1 MTVNLR
7 SDVGTESTLS
17 SVPAFPGH
25 QNDLPVRAPC
35 SDPPRDPT
43 RDTRGNDPTSN
54 VLCRTPQIQLP
65 GAQTRA
71 AQSPRLSHEWW
82 NKSLTS
88 NVYQCCCISYIIDL
102 LYNSAVHEP
111 PGRPSRLIAQDT
123 RLHSSVGC
131 CRSSRCECTQRA
143 CPWLLTHS
151 MKFLSHEVREDDLV
165 LSLCLLAHFY
175 SRRHCIILVFFLLV
189 ER

>member
-54 VLCRTPQIQLP
+54 VKPYSARRNARSRFQLP

-111 PGRPSRLIAQDT
+111 TTGTPVSPDRTRHPTPQLGWMLQVVPLQMHTEGLSMVADTFNEVSISRSA
-123 RLHSSVGC
+123 
-131 CRSSRCECTQRA
+131 
-143 CPWLLTHS
+143 
-151 MKFLSHEVREDDLV
+151 
-165 LSLCLLAHFY
+165 
-175 SRRHCIILVFFLLV
+175 
-189 ER
+189 